1 MHNAGLVLA
10 FYIISHVNISK
21 SWRCLMGAKKK
32 EYRVVKK
39 RSGRFAVMDSCKKYI
54 NGDKKVEI
62 LVKEGILKATAKKES
77 AE

>member
-1 MHNAGLVLA
+1 
-10 FYIISHVNISK
+10 
-21 SWRCLMGAKKK
+21 MGAKKK